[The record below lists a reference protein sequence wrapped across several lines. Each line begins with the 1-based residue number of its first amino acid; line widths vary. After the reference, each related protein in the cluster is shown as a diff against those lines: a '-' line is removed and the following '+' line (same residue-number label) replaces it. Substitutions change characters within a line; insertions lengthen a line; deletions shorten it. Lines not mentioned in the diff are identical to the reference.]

1 MNRILM
7 DFWKWANITPEE
19 YAIKGI
25 PLTDEKAPFNYPLYD
40 KLITYAERLLQNKK
54 LTEEELSDFLTIM
67 ALDNETED
75 ILDYATDNATEA
87 QLQQILQ
94 YGMNFSQPEA
104 RWQLAELAYSESV
117 QNTNSRSSTSRSTA
131 PSGSV
136 MIPLS
141 CVRRKSA
148 TSSTLHSGVLS
159 SGPNN
164 ESPYRSVYRLSV

>member
-25 PLTDEKAPFNYPLYD
+25 PLTSEKAPFNYPLYD
-40 KLITYAERLLQNKK
+40 KLITYAERILQNKN

-75 ILDYATDNATEA
+75 ILDYVTDNATEA

-104 RWQLAELAYSESV
+104 R
-117 QNTNSRSSTSRSTA
+117 
-131 PSGSV
+131 
-136 MIPLS
+136 
-141 CVRRKSA
+141 
-148 TSSTLHSGVLS
+148 
-159 SGPNN
+159 
-164 ESPYRSVYRLSV
+164 

>member
-104 RWQLAELAYSESV
+104 RWQLAELAYRRRPREYLDYLWTLYCD
-117 QNTNSRSSTSRSTA
+117 TNSY
-131 PSGSV
+131 
-136 MIPLS
+136 
-141 CVRRKSA
+141 VRKRAKNC
-148 TSSTLHSGVLS
+148 LEYLDIKL
-159 SGPNN
+159 P
-164 ESPYRSVYRLSV
+164 